1 MKSVKKPKQFVVKM
15 QDVVHKDSNPPVLFR
30 TKHPWVAAWFQRSCE
45 ESFDDELD
53 LRIQGHQPEIWVAGR
68 CIAPWFGW
76 DMDDSFSR
84 SDFETF
90 VEYLERRRKELERG
104 E

>member
-1 MKSVKKPKQFVVKM
+1 MKKLSSFREDAGCGSQRFEPTCTL
-15 QDVVHKDSNPPVLFR
+15 QDWIPGCGLVPEIV
-30 TKHPWVAAWFQRSCE
+30 E

-76 DMDDSFSR
+76 DMDNFFFFCFLLLFR
-84 SDFETF
+84 SI
-90 VEYLERRRKELERG
+90 LK
-104 E
+104 